1 MRKIIPL
8 LKIVAILSAVGWCI
22 QNYSKNG
29 FRDLTDFIIP
39 LILILYFLYDFYS
52 SRKKKLENPKES
64 DLREEKA
71 FNLFCYTFI
80 IGSLVFQYFNN
91 RLDWGDLILP
101 SIILATILF
110 PKLKRYI

>member
-52 SRKKKLENPKES
+52 SRKKKLEKPKES

-101 SIILATILF
+101 SIILATILS

>member
-1 MRKIIPL
+1 MKKYIPL

-22 QNYSKNG
+22 QNYYKHG

-39 LILILYFLYDFYS
+39 LILILVLLYDFYS

-71 FNLFCYTFI
+71 FVLFCYTII
-80 IGSLVFQYFNN
+80 IGSLAFQYFNN
-91 RLDWGDLILP
+91 KLEWSDLILP
-101 SIILATILF
+101 SICLATIIS
-110 PKLKRYI
+110 PKLKKFI

>member
-52 SRKKKLENPKES
+52 SRKKKLEKLLIYFVIP
-64 DLREEKA
+64 
-71 FNLFCYTFI
+71 
-80 IGSLVFQYFNN
+80 SLLALLYFNI
-91 RLDWGDLILP
+91 LITDWIGEI
-101 SIILATILF
+101 
-110 PKLKRYI
+110 

>member
-1 MRKIIPL
+1 MKKIIPL

-110 PKLKRYI
+110 PKLKKFI

>member
-110 PKLKRYI
+110 PKLKKFI

>member
-52 SRKKKLENPKES
+52 SRKKKLEKPKES

-80 IGSLVFQYFNN
+80 IGSLIFQYFNN

>member
-1 MRKIIPL
+1 MKKIIPL

-22 QNYSKNG
+22 QNYYKNG

-39 LILILYFLYDFYS
+39 LILILFLLYDFYS

-71 FNLFCYTFI
+71 FDLFCYTFI

-91 RLDWGDLILP
+91 RLDWGDLIFP

-110 PKLKRYI
+110 PKLKKFI

>member
-64 DLREEKA
+64 DVREEKA

>member
-52 SRKKKLENPKES
+52 SRKKKLEKPKES

>member
-1 MRKIIPL
+1 MKKIIPL

-22 QNYSKNG
+22 QNYYKNG

-71 FNLFCYTFI
+71 FVLFCFTII
-80 IGSLVFQYFNN
+80 IGSLAFQYFNN
-91 RLDWGDLILP
+91 KLEWSDLILP
-101 SIILATILF
+101 SICLVTIIS
-110 PKLKRYI
+110 PKLKKFI